1 MKKRNLLAVLAS
13 CAVLAS
19 MFPVT
24 ANAANTYTAVNGS
37 TTAFDKYLV
46 MDENANVPNVS
57 FEYTVTAG
65 TAQSFDAGNQT
76 IAVYAGPT
84 PEKITF
90 KGDVVE
96 DTVTNDQK
104 FEIAFAQGNATV
116 LAANAAVADYIKNLD
131 DGEKYAKKTA
141 TLDFS
146 AVEFDEPGIYR
157 YIITETQGT
166 AQAVT
171 YDTDSTRVLDVYVTD
186 NAGTLEVSAYILH
199 ANDGTVTFNN
209 TTYGSDGNV
218 ISKKSAEDDGLDSK
232 SQGFT
237 NEYTSYDLTFSK
249 AVTGNQGSKDKY
261 FAFTLTIENAVPNT
275 VYDISYADDENANTT
290 DGNADVKISANP
302 NSATTVITEAVTQPA
317 TIKVGAEGTVT
328 QVFYLQN
335 GQSIAVRGLA
345 KDTKYTVVD
354 GKEDYTAAY
363 TTNDTNDTA
372 DEKTDTAANTT
383 GIAQDVTINFTNT
396 RQGVIPT
403 GVILS
408 VAAPVVIGLA
418 VLGGIVFLVI
428 RNKKRDAEE
437 EE

>member
-1 MKKRNLLAVLAS
+1 MKKRIFLATLAS
-13 CAVLAS
+13 CAVAAS
-19 MFPVT
+19 MFPMT

-96 DTVTNDQK
+96 DTVTDDQK
-104 FEIAFAQGNATV
+104 FEIAFAQGDDVQAT
-116 LAANAAVADYIKNLD
+116 AAETDYVKNLD

-186 NAGTLEVSAYILH
+186 NDGTLKVSAYILH
-199 ANDGTVTFNN
+199 ANDGTVTFDG
-209 TTYGSDGNV
+209 TTYGSDGSV
-218 ISKKSAEDDGLDSK
+218 ISGATTQTEGVDTSDYK

-237 NEYTSYDLTFSK
+237 NEYTTHDLTFGK
-249 AVTGNQGSKDKY
+249 EVKGNQGSKDKY
-261 FAFTLTIENAVPNT
+261 FAFTLKIEDAVAGTKYN
-275 VYDISYADDENANTT
+275 VVLDKADAKSGTT
-290 DGNADVKISANP
+290 
-302 NSATTVITEAVTQPA
+302 SATKTEYQNKDNVSAIVVPTGETEVT
-317 TIKVGAEGTVT
+317 TT
-328 QVFYLQN
+328 FYLQD
-335 GQSIAVRGLA
+335 GQYITVQGLA
-345 KDTKYTVVD
+345 KDTKYTLSED
-354 GKEDYTAAY
+354 SEDYASAEKISETDSTFDKNGDTIYDALEDEVNGTVADADIY
-363 TTNDTNDTA
+363 T
-372 DEKTDTAANTT
+372 
-383 GIAQDVTINFTNT
+383 GFTNN
-396 RQGVIPT
+396 REGVIPT

-418 VLGGIVFLVI
+418 VLGGIIFLVI